1 MSKKCMGCGIIMQDK
16 DLNAPGYT
24 PNITHDYCKRC
35 FQLKHYGIKKENESI
50 SEEEILN
57 KVNKAKGLA
66 FFFVDFYHIN
76 KKSMN
81 IFKRIDLSKVLVIS
95 KCDTLRKEMKPE
107 KIITWLK
114 KVYKI
119 DEQVI
124 FVSNKDYVKSLNILK
139 VMESKNIHKAYL
151 LGLTN
156 AGKSTTIN
164 KLLKANNIKKEILVN
179 KKPNTTLDF
188 IKIKIKE
195 NILFDTPGFNL
206 EDNTLINEEIKPL
219 SYQINKNTTLIIDK
233 NMFTFLNENK
243 VVYYGKNKIER
254 KYDINID
261 GQKIKV
267 EKNSD
272 IVLFD
277 SSFLNI
283 KEECELITNSNI
295 LEIRPNFSGDN
306 NE

>member
-1 MSKKCMGCGIIMQDK
+1 M
-16 DLNAPGYT
+16 
-24 PNITHDYCKRC
+24 NIY
-35 FQLKHYGIKKENESI
+35 LISNES
-50 SEEEILN
+50 
-57 KVNKAKGLA
+57 
-66 FFFVDFYHIN
+66 Y
-76 KKSMN
+76 
-81 IFKRIDLSKVLVIS
+81 R
-95 KCDTLRKEMKPE
+95 
-107 KIITWLK
+107 
-114 KVYKI
+114 
-119 DEQVI
+119 
-124 FVSNKDYVKSLNILK
+124 
-139 VMESKNIHKAYL
+139 
-151 LGLTN
+151 
-156 AGKSTTIN
+156 
-164 KLLKANNIKKEILVN
+164 
-179 KKPNTTLDF
+179 
-188 IKIKIKE
+188 
-195 NILFDTPGFNL
+195 
-206 EDNTLINEEIKPL
+206 LINEEIKPL

-277 SSFLNI
+277 SSFLNV